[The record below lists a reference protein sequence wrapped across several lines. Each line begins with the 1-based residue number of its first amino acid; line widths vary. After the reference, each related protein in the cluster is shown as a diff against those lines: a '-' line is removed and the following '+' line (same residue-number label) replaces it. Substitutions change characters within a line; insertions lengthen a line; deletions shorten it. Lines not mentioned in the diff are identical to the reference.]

1 MSDHYIKKC
10 SECGTTITQCR
21 CPAPHKKVIYE
32 VCNACLKAKVTVGSK
47 KVEGNRSDVETC
59 KNCKFAE
66 HDEDGAWCRRYPP
79 VITSDFDVMFP
90 RVEDEEW
97 CGEFKIKESV
107 FPISDQSVTLP
118 PIKDAE

>member
-47 KVEGNRSDVETC
+47 KVEGNRSDVATC
-59 KNCKFAE
+59 KNCKFVE
-66 HDEDGAWCRRYPP
+66 QLDNYSWCHRNPP
-79 VITSDFDVMFP
+79 TITSDHDGFP
-90 RVEDEEW
+90 RVDDEDW
-97 CGEFKIKESV
+97 CGEFKIKETL
-107 FPISDQSVTLP
+107 FPISDQSVVLP
-118 PIKDAE
+118 PIKDAK